1 MDLTIIIP
9 ALNEGENLKSLLP
22 EIRKVLADLAL
33 RAEILI
39 VTRTADPLTEEAAAA
54 SDARVIR
61 QVERGYGGALLAGF
75 AEARGAFILT
85 MDADFSHQP
94 AFIKDLWAARDR
106 SEVAIASRFCPGG
119 SAAMP
124 LGRYVLSRILNVVFA
139 RGLSLATRDFS
150 SGFRLYKS
158 SVVRAESYDSRDFN
172 ILQEILVRAYARGWR
187 VAEVPFAYTP
197 RRHGSSNARI
207 IRFGLAYMGTFV
219 KLWKFRNSIRSADYD
234 DRAYNSPIIFQR
246 SWQRKRYRH
255 VRDLVAGQGDVLDV
269 GCGSSRIIGLLPP
282 GSVALDI
289 LLPKLRYSRKF
300 GGWLVQ
306 GSAFQLPFR
315 DRQFPCVL
323 CSEVIEHL
331 PKESPVLAELDR
343 VLAPGGRLVL
353 GTPDYSRWEWR
364 AIERI
369 YEKVVPG
376 GYAEEHVG
384 HYTKAGLIRHFQAE
398 GYVHE
403 ETRTIFRGEMILAFR
418 KKG

>member
-1 MDLTIIIP
+1 MDLSIVIP
-9 ALNEGENLKSLLP
+9 ALNEGENLKTLLP
-22 EIRKVLADLAL
+22 EIRKSIAALAL
-33 RAEILI
+33 ESEILV
-39 VTRTADPLTEEAAAA
+39 VTQDRDPLTDEAAAA
-54 SDARVIR
+54 SGARVIK

-75 AEARGAFILT
+75 ATAGGAYILT

-94 AFIKDLWAARDR
+94 SFIRDLWAARDR
-106 SEVAIASRFCPGG
+106 AEVTIASRYCPGG
-119 SAAMP
+119 SARMP
-124 LGRYVLSRILNVVFA
+124 LGRFLLSRVLNVVFG

-158 SVVRAESYDSRDFN
+158 PVVRDESFESCDFN

-207 IRFGLAYMGTFV
+207 IRFGLAYMRTFL
-219 KLWKFRNSIRSADYD
+219 KLWKYRNSIQSADYD
-234 DRAYNSPIIFQR
+234 DRAYNSPIVFQR
-246 SWQRKRYRH
+246 LWQRKRCRH
-255 VRDLVAGQGDVLDV
+255 VGDLIAGQGRVLDV

-300 GGWLVQ
+300 SQWLVR
-306 GSAFQLPFR
+306 GSALQLPFR
-315 DRQFPCVL
+315 DGLFPCVL

-331 PKESPVLAELDR
+331 PRESAVLAELER

-353 GTPDYSRWEWR
+353 GTPDYGRWEWR

-384 HYTKAGLIRHFQAE
+384 HYTKGDLIRHFQAR